1 MGGFC
6 KRSVNDAQAAF
17 SANNCVET
25 IKGWQCGD
33 GKLRNERLVSASGFL
48 VGRITVNVL
57 LIIVIFDFEGG
68 SEMDTRTD
76 FEDEAACH
84 AAALG
89 AFPAVDENAEIRAMD
104 VPAGQEMLEGSMIVY
119 GETGG
124 EIGMCTCNV
133 LRATLQR
140 QDG

>member
-1 MGGFC
+1 MGLKG
-6 KRSVNDAQAAF
+6 KRA
-17 SANNCVET
+17 
-25 IKGWQCGD
+25 
-33 GKLRNERLVSASGFL
+33 
-48 VGRITVNVL
+48 
-57 LIIVIFDFEGG
+57 
-68 SEMDTRTD
+68 D

-89 AFPAVDENAEIRAMD
+89 AFLTVDENAEIRAMD
-104 VPAGQEMLEGSMIVY
+104 VPVGQEMLEGPMIFY

-124 EIGMCTCNV
+124 EIGMYACSV